1 MTTEIIPPDTPL
13 SYEIGSDSGQLIAGS
28 TATYNDPKVSIGGNV
43 VAINGNEVKIE
54 YIKE

>member
-1 MTTEIIPPDTPL
+1 MDNVPNDTPL

-54 YIKE
+54 FIKE